1 MPGQSSLRGRWDRGA
16 AAALG
21 AALLLAPAQLGDAP
35 RPRTPVDPRR
45 PRLAAEALRRR
56 PSLGLEGAIAVAQVI
71 LEEASASGLDPVLV
85 LAIITVESA
94 WETKAVSTRGARG
107 LMQLRG
113 ETQAGEERDAGLAPG
128 DPHDPVHNIRM
139 GVRYYGRM
147 VDTFGDPDLALV
159 AYYAGPTRLASYLQ
173 AVGEVPDSLWS
184 YARRVRREE
193 RRLRRGMG
201 LGRDQVLASLEAN

>member
-1 MPGQSSLRGRWDRGA
+1 
-16 AAALG
+16 
-21 AALLLAPAQLGDAP
+21 LGDVP
-35 RPRTPVDPRR
+35 RPRTPVDAARPGEAATDHDPRR

-56 PSLGLEGAIAVAQVI
+56 PSLGPEGAIAVAQVI

-94 WETKAVSTRGARG
+94 WETQAVSTRGARG

-147 VDTFGDPDLALV
+147 VETFGDPDLALV
-159 AYYAGPTRLASYLQ
+159 AYNAGPTRLASYLQ

-201 LGRDQVLASLEAN
+201 LGRDEVLASLGAN